1 MTNIAVLGAG
11 NRSRAL
17 VKELLDIAGND
28 VNVVSIFDPDTEVGE
43 KAKETWSATDAVLS
57 KSAHAAITHPGVD
70 WVMIFSPNAFH
81 AEQILAAF
89 AEKKHVF
96 TEKPLA
102 TSIEDCITIQKKHA
116 NSGLLFATG
125 FVLRYAPLY
134 QAIHQLLRS
143 GDFGPIISI
152 AASENIKPAHGGYI
166 MRNWRRY
173 TQFSGPHILEKCCH
187 DLDILNWMCD
197 DIPQHVGAFGS
208 NSVFI
213 PKNNPLLS
221 KYGRETF
228 CSWEDPHA
236 VDSPFQ
242 SKKDIMDNMGALM
255 RYRNNVHV
263 TFQITMSNAIPERRL
278 FISCL
283 EGTIIGELYT
293 GHLQYR
299 RLGDEQ
305 ETVKTFPGGGHGG
318 GDPYIM
324 EALFQ
329 TMKTGAEP
337 LCSGQEGLRSAIV
350 ALALDQA
357 ARERKIISLNP
368 VWRKIGKQK
377 A

>member
-1 MTNIAVLGAG
+1 MTGLAVLGAG

-17 VKELLDIAGND
+17 VDELLKAANQDIK
-28 VNVVSIFDPDTEVGE
+28 VVSIFDPDPEVGRR
-43 KAKETWSATDAVLS
+43 AQETWAATDAVQVD
-57 KSAHAAITHPGVD
+57 SALAAITTPGVD
-70 WVMIFSPNAFH
+70 WVMVFSPNAFH
-81 AEQILAAF
+81 AEHILAAF

-102 TSIEDCITIQKKHA
+102 TSIEDCVAIQHA
-116 NSGLLFATG
+116 HADSGLLFATG

-134 QAIHQLLRS
+134 QAIHKLLRS

-152 AASENIKPAHGGYI
+152 GASENIRPAHGGYI

-173 TQFSGPHILEKCCH
+173 TQQAGPHILEKCCH
-187 DLDILNWMCD
+187 DLDVLNWFCED
-197 DIPQHVGAFGS
+197 LPQQLSAFGG

-213 PKNNPLLS
+213 PENEGLMT
-221 KYGRETF
+221 KYGHDTF

-236 VDSPFQ
+236 VGSPFT
-242 SKKDIMDNMGALM
+242 SEKDVMDTMGGLM
-255 RYRNNVHV
+255 LYRNNIQV
-263 TFQITMSNAIPERRL
+263 TFQITTSNAIPERRL

-299 RLGDEQ
+299 RLGDEE
-305 ETVKTFPGGGHGG
+305 ETIESYPGGGHGG

-324 EALFQ
+324 EALYKS
-329 TMKTGAEP
+329 MKTGEAP

-357 ARERKIISLNP
+357 AREQKIVSLDP
-368 VWRKIGKQK
+368 IWQEIGEP